1 MARRFGAA
9 PERRPVRYWIFAAL
23 ACALGVEVASVAQDE
38 STTAQIRRADLAVLR
53 NDYVEKSRAFS
64 PDARRAALEHI
75 ASLDVHAGE
84 LTPAQFL
91 LGIARTTALA
101 DNGHDSW
108 HPDEGA
114 WLPKRRAPLR
124 LLWFPDALVVARGA
138 KQHEDLLGARVTAID
153 GHAID
158 EVFERLRRLVGGPD
172 NYRRWNLS
180 LFLDRAELLHELGL
194 AASPAEWNL
203 SLVLRN
209 GAVTTRR
216 IEMIPQIAAP
226 QGTHLPRLFSQ
237 PPYGN
242 ESELGWLAA
251 TASAKDPLYLQEPDR
266 VFRTVK
272 LPAIGALYLQ
282 LRSHLGTADE
292 PIEDFMRAASARL
305 GGRKPEHLIV
315 DLRFDGGGNIDPT
328 VAFFNGLAAT
338 VPGRIYVIV
347 SRLTFSAGIVAAA
360 LIEQSAGDRVVIV
373 GEPVG
378 DRLRFWS
385 EGRTVCLPHT
395 KYCVQVTDGLWDL
408 ERGCAQEP
416 GCYGDAFRVKVRTL
430 EPELAAALTSETWLA
445 QTDPAMAAIESH
457 LWNCK
462 SCRPEPDDVD

>member
-1 MARRFGAA
+1 MVAIAA
-9 PERRPVRYWIFAAL
+9 DDPP
-23 ACALGVEVASVAQDE
+23 
-38 STTAQIRRADLAVLR
+38 STHARRADLAVLR

-64 PDARRAALEHI
+64 PDARRDALDHI
-75 ASLDVHAGE
+75 ASLDAHAGE

-101 DNGHDSW
+101 DNGHDTW
-108 HPDEGA
+108 HPDDSA
-114 WLPKRRAPLR
+114 WLPDRRAPLR
-124 LLWFPDALVVARGA
+124 FFWFPDALVVARAA

-194 AASPAEWNL
+194 AATPTELNL

-216 IEMIPQIAAP
+216 IEMIPQKAAP

-237 PPYGN
+237 PPYGD
-242 ESELGWLAA
+242 ESALGWIAA
-251 TASAKDPLYLQEPDR
+251 PATAKDPLYLQEPDR
-266 VFRTVK
+266 VFRIVE

-282 LRSHLGTADE
+282 LRSHLGTDDE
-292 PIEDFMRAASARL
+292 PIEDFMRAARARL
-305 GGRKPEHLIV
+305 GELKSENLIV

-328 VAFFNGLAAT
+328 VAFFNGLAAA

-360 LIEQSAGDRVVIV
+360 LIEQSDGDRVVLV

-385 EGRTVCLPHT
+385 EGKRVCLPDS
-395 KYCVQVTDGLWDL
+395 KYCLQPTDGLWDL
-408 ERGCAQEP
+408 QRGCGQEP
-416 GCYGDAFRVKVRTL
+416 GCYGDAYHVKVPTL
-430 EPELAAALTSETWLA
+430 EPDLAAALTAESWLA
-445 QTDPAMAAIESH
+445 QIDPAMAAIESH

-462 SCRPEPDDVD
+462 SCRPETDDGD